1 MTRCPTEIC
10 AAGQSPPHSV
20 KSILAALPCG
30 TLTPSLSAGVPEAVL
45 DALPFYFLLVD
56 AEHTIL
62 FANEAVREALG
73 VGATDIVGSYC
84 PRVVHG
90 LDHPFPGCPLEEAA
104 GRDVTVEREFHDA
117 STDRWV
123 SSAIYPTS
131 LRTPAGLRVY
141 AHIVRDIDDRRRAE
155 GELAAYQERLRSMA
169 LELCA
174 AEERERRRIASDLH
188 DQIGQKLALSMM
200 EISSLE
206 AHAASPAVAKS
217 LAQVRSHIAAA
228 LSDAKTL
235 MFDLSP
241 PVLHQFGLGS
251 AIEWL
256 LEQVA
261 ARTGLKCELEQRGGS
276 VRLGDD
282 QTIFLFRATQE
293 LVTNVHKHAHAERV
307 DVRLTCAD
315 GFVEVVVEDDGVGL
329 PPSHRTRAS
338 RRLPQGFG
346 LFSIEERLTHLR
358 GEMHVEP
365 GRERGTRITLKLPE
379 SDDEERG
386 GR

>member
-1 MTRCPTEIC
+1 MTRCPTDAC
-10 AAGQSPPHSV
+10 AGGPTDARSV
-20 KSILAALPCG
+20 KSILAALPMG
-30 TLTPSLSAGVPEAVL
+30 TVSAPVTSGMPEAVL

-62 FANEAVREALG
+62 FANRAVRDALG
-73 VGATDIVGSYC
+73 VEAADLVGAYC
-84 PRVVHG
+84 PRAVHG
-90 LDHPFPGCPLEEAA
+90 LPHPYPGCPLEEAA
-104 GRDVTVEREFHDA
+104 GQDVSVEREFHDDKM
-117 STDRWV
+117 DRWI

-131 LRTPAGLRVY
+131 MRTPEGLRVY

-155 GELAAYQERLRSMA
+155 QELAAYQERLRSMA
-169 LELCA
+169 LELLA
-174 AEERERRRIASDLH
+174 AEQRERRRIASDLH

-206 AHAASPAVAKS
+206 AQSSAPAVAKA

-241 PVLHQFGLGS
+241 PVLHQFGLGA

-261 ARTGLKCELEQRGGS
+261 ERTGLHSELAQRGGEPK
-276 VRLGDD
+276 LGDD
-282 QTIFLFRATQE
+282 QKIFLFRATQE
-293 LVTNVHKHAHAERV
+293 LVTNVHKHAKARRV
-307 DVRLTCAD
+307 DVQLTRAD
-315 GFVEVVVEDDGVGL
+315 GWVEVVVEDDGVGL
-329 PPSHRTRAS
+329 PASHRTRAS

-346 LFSIEERLTHLR
+346 LFSIEERLAHLR
-358 GEMHVEP
+358 GEMQVEAAP
-365 GRERGTRITLKLPE
+365 ERGTRITLRLPE
-379 SDDEERG
+379 GEDAPRSG
-386 GR
+386 K